1 MAYTNYEFYTT
12 EYYGDVVPKEKFPKY
27 IERACNRIDDITFD
41 RLVDGLPSDQ
51 QSNVRV
57 QKAVCAVADVLYL
70 IETVRKASIETVG
83 TIKREDGSVTGK
95 QIASLSSG
103 SESISYVTGTNG
115 TGKDIYSQ
123 AAMNKQVENVLIRQA
138 ATEYLQGVADANGVN
153 LLYAGVR

>member
-12 EYYGDVVPKEKFPKY
+12 EYYGDAVPEEEFPKY
-27 IERACNRIDDITFD
+27 IERACDRIDSITFD
-41 RLVDGLPSDQ
+41 RLVDGSPSDQ
-51 QSNVRV
+51 RANVRV
-57 QKAVCAVADVLYL
+57 QKAACAVADVLYQ
-70 IETVRKASIETVG
+70 IDAVRKASIETVG

-95 QIASLSSG
+95 QIASVSSG

-123 AAMNKQVENVLIRQA
+123 AAMNKQVENVLVRQV
-138 ATEYLQGVADANGVN
+138 ATEYLQGVADNNGVN

>member
-12 EYYGDVVPKEKFPKY
+12 EYYGDVVPEEDFPKY
-27 IERACNRIDDITFD
+27 IERACNRIDGITFD
-41 RLVDGLPSDQ
+41 RLVDGLPSDK
-51 QSNVRV
+51 QSNVRI

>member
-12 EYYGDVVPKEKFPKY
+12 EYYGDVVPEENFPKY
-27 IERACNRIDDITFD
+27 IESACNRIDGITFD

>member
-1 MAYTNYEFYTT
+1 M
-12 EYYGDVVPKEKFPKY
+12 
-27 IERACNRIDDITFD
+27 
-41 RLVDGLPSDQ
+41 VDGLPSDQ
-51 QSNVRV
+51 RSNVRV

-123 AAMNKQVENVLIRQA
+123 AAMNKQVENVLIRQV

>member
-1 MAYTNYEFYTT
+1 MTYTNYEFYTT
-12 EYYGDVVPKEKFPKY
+12 EYYGDVVPEEKFPKY
-27 IERACNRIDDITFD
+27 IERACNRIDGITFD
-41 RLVDGLPSDQ
+41 RLVDGLPFDQ

-70 IETVRKASIETVG
+70 IDTVRKASIETVG

-95 QIASLSSG
+95 QIASISSG
-103 SESISYVTGTNG
+103 SESISYVNGTNG

-138 ATEYLQGVADANGVN
+138 ATEYLQEVADANGVN